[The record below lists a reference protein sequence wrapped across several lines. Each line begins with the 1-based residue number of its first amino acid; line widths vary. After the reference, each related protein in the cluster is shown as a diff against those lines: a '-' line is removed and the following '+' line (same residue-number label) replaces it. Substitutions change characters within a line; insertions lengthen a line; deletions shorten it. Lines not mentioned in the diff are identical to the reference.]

1 MPIMSATAQN
11 DVRGTAWLLA
21 SATKQC
27 LKDPA
32 TGNERFGTLNNVYR
46 LLEAFRTNRLFALGR
61 SGADYPT
68 RSADLYLASSSN
80 DVHVIDIKEAMQ
92 TALATSFGAT
102 AKDEAIERLEGVLR
116 SVLDPSQYQ
125 SSAEDRQKADLFFTE
140 MMNLLAH
147 R

>member
-27 LKDPA
+27 LLDPA

-61 SGADYPT
+61 SGSDYPT